1 MIACVIEKALGG
13 AKKGGSTGIDAV
25 YRYAAPVTEGGLV
38 IMDTPGY
45 DPDADAAAGQIA
57 GGVNLIAFTTGWG
70 SCLGSY
76 PAPTIKL
83 ASNTPTYRA
92 RKGIWTSTAA
102 P

>member
-1 MIACVIEKALGG
+1 
-13 AKKGGSTGIDAV
+13 
-25 YRYAAPVTEGGLV
+25 
-38 IMDTPGY
+38 MDTPGY
-45 DPDADAAAGQIA
+45 DPDAAAGQIA

-70 SCLGSY
+70 SRFGSY

-83 ASNTPTYRA
+83 ASNTATYRA